1 MICYLINFKFA
12 IIAESIFFAFT
23 FSTQFWKC
31 SLQKS
36 ALENSHLL
44 LNPTCRQSIQS
55 HTQPTCSTR
64 VECLTGKMD
73 VESRFYRSHEA
84 RQGMHDHHKMNRIR
98 FKTGY
103 SEQDP
108 DSKNGRHAVN
118 VVL

>member
-1 MICYLINFKFA
+1 
-12 IIAESIFFAFT
+12 
-23 FSTQFWKC
+23 
-31 SLQKS
+31 
-36 ALENSHLL
+36 
-44 LNPTCRQSIQS
+44 
-55 HTQPTCSTR
+55 
-64 VECLTGKMD
+64 MD

-98 FKTGY
+98 FKPGY